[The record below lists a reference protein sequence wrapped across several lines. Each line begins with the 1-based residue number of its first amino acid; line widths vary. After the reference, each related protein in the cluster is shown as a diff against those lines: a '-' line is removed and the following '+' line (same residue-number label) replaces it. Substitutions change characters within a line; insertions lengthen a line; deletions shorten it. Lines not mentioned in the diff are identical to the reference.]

1 MLYRGDGSVPPLSL
15 IIQCVCSVSNQVR
28 RERDEAQKNLAAAK
42 EGADGL
48 RAEAERLRGRL
59 EESEKKVKEALRMKN
74 MER

>member
-1 MLYRGDGSVPPLSL
+1 MGKLPLF
-15 IIQCVCSVSNQVR
+15 IIQCVFSVSNQVR

-74 MER
+74 MEP

>member
-1 MLYRGDGSVPPLSL
+1 MGNLSL
-15 IIQCVCSVSNQVR
+15 FIIQCVFSVSNQVR

-74 MER
+74 MEP

>member
-1 MLYRGDGSVPPLSL
+1 MF
-15 IIQCVCSVSNQVR
+15 SVSNQVR

-74 MER
+74 MEP

>member
-1 MLYRGDGSVPPLSL
+1 MYRGDGSVPPLSL